1 MEKTLKEKLIQAPV
15 DSGVYQ
21 FYNSKKK
28 IIYIGKAKN
37 IRNRIR
43 TYFQRSKNQSTKTT
57 VLVKHIHSIDWIVV
71 RNEVEALMTE
81 AYLIKK
87 YQPRYNIALK
97 DDKSYPFIRITNE
110 PYPQVFITRNIIK
123 DGSKYYGPFT
133 DSRRLRMILKALNKI
148 FPIRSCS
155 YFIDKKVIEQKKIS
169 ICLDYHIKKCE
180 GPCEGFVTKERYNE
194 MIMRIEDFIKGKTKK
209 TLYHIKELMI
219 NASKNQNFEEAAIF
233 RDQISAIESFK
244 NKQSQVA
251 TDFKER
257 DVIVFVK
264 DGGIGLAVV
273 LRIRNGKI
281 FSRDK
286 LYLKQLT
293 KDNSTTLK
301 TIITR
306 FYMDSDYLPQEISLE
321 IIPSD
326 ETELLLWL
334 KIKNKRKVKFLY
346 PKKGVKAKEI
356 RVALQ
361 NAKLLFGEW
370 IINRKKNKEHVPR
383 ILEQLKNDLSLDV
396 PPRKIEA
403 FDISHL
409 GGTNTVASMV
419 SFVDGKPKKSEYRKY
434 KIKSVKGI
442 DDFASIREVVLRR
455 YKRVRD
461 EKISLP
467 ELILVDGGKGQLSMA
482 LSALREIGMD
492 FIPIIGLA
500 KKLEEIFIPGS
511 SEPQIISKTSPSLT
525 LLMRIRD
532 EAHRFAISFHKEKR
546 KKDLTK
552 SIFLDIKGLGQKRIK
567 TLLQLYNGPKE
578 ISKSTP
584 KTINSKTKIPIK
596 IAKKIIDVAK
606 INHSSIKKNNR

>member
-492 FIPIIGLA
+492 YIPIIGLA

-606 INHSSIKKNNR
+606 INHSSIKKKNR